1 MERDRIVAIGL
12 LTQNDVALLGPT
24 FDRIWPVSDAPH
36 FHELLEA
43 IDSADCA
50 LTDERR
56 HPSRGF
62 DDEP

>member
-1 MERDRIVAIGL
+1 MGRERIVAIGL

-24 FDRIWPVSDAPH
+24 FDRIWPVSEVHRFD
-36 FHELLEA
+36 ELLRA
-43 IDSADCA
+43 IDSADRA

-56 HPSRGF
+56 HPSRGI